1 MQSHISFLRTRE
13 LPGLQGCLREKPL
26 NLLHPLANYRGYS
39 RSTVSV
45 LERFVVLIIWP
56 HKPESKSQW
65 CQKSRGYYFAQ
76 KGRNLK
82 NLPSINHV
90 LFQRTKRVAYKVDI
104 FGESAWNGDD
114 QDLRQIRGSLFGL
127 PYSQHQKYTRS
138 CAKLNE
144 VNVNDV
150 KNVF

>member
-13 LPGLQGCLREKPL
+13 LPGPQGCLREKPL

-90 LFQRTKRVAYKVDI
+90 LFQRTKRVAYKGGHFWGKCLEWGWSRSEADTWKPLWSTLQ
-104 FGESAWNGDD
+104 SASKVYQELCKAEWG
-114 QDLRQIRGSLFGL
+114 
-127 PYSQHQKYTRS
+127 
-138 CAKLNE
+138 
-144 VNVNDV
+144 
-150 KNVF
+150 